1 LDSVYFLFLIGSKII
16 FEFFSGNI
24 EKVIENNFEKKITKD
39 SVNITHKVMF
49 THAIATSIDALVAG
63 FTLTILDVN
72 PFVACA
78 IIAVATLVFSG
89 VGVFFGVK
97 SGT

>member
-1 LDSVYFLFLIGSKII
+1 
-16 FEFFSGNI
+16 
-24 EKVIENNFEKKITKD
+24 
-39 SVNITHKVMF
+39 MF